1 MAYWRVT
8 LRIAA
13 KDLLS
18 EARTR
23 DAFNAMLFFALLVI
37 VLFSFSFQPTTDAER
52 RMAGGLL
59 WVAFLFAGLIVL
71 DRSFLRERINE
82 CLDALRLSPAPPS
95 AIFLGKCVANFLF
108 VLGAEGVVLPLF
120 LIFFDLSIRGAA
132 EGAVLVLL
140 LGTWALVVNG
150 TFFAAMTAHL
160 RSREVMLPLVLVP
173 ISVPALIAVVE
184 ASASL
189 LLGGDPIGAWL
200 QMLAGFDLIYTTL
213 SLVLFK
219 TILEGA

>member
-8 LRIAA
+8 IRIAA

-189 LLGGDPIGAWL
+189 LLGEDPIGAWL

>member
-1 MAYWRVT
+1 MNYWTVT
-8 LRIAA
+8 ARITA
-13 KDLLS
+13 KDLVS

-37 VLFSFSFQPTTDAER
+37 VIFSFSFQPTTEAER

-71 DRSFLRERINE
+71 DRSFLRERVNE
-82 CLDALRLSPAPPS
+82 CLDALRLSPAPPG
-95 AIFLGKCVANFLF
+95 AIFLGKCLANFFFLLAAEL
-108 VLGAEGVVLPLF
+108 VLIPLF
-120 LIFFDLSIRGAA
+120 FVFFDLSIRGDAGAA
-132 EGAVLVLL
+132 LLVLL
-140 LGTWALVVNG
+140 LGTWALVING
-150 TFFAAMTAHL
+150 TFFAAMTANL
-160 RSREVMLPLVLVP
+160 RSREVMLPLLLVP

-189 LLGGDPIGAWL
+189 LLGEEPVGTWL
-200 QMLAGFDLIYTTL
+200 QMLIGFDIIYTTL

-219 TILEGA
+219 TVLESA